1 MRDSK
6 NRKHRM
12 ADLTQEDWR
21 EQLESDPDAVILD
34 VRTDEEMEEGYIPGA
49 IQIDIYRG
57 QGFLDEVEKLDKS
70 KSYYVYCRSG
80 NRSGQ
85 ACSLMQSKG
94 FERTYNL
101 VGGML
106 EWDGEVTE

>member
-1 MRDSK
+1 
-6 NRKHRM
+6 M

-34 VRTDEEMEEGYIPGA
+34 VRTDEEMEEGHIPGA

-101 VGGML
+101 MGGML